1 MRKPQWWASAP
12 TAALT
17 VALVAA
23 LFAPTSSARS
33 AVDGTPIDDPIPND
47 PVKSGLGLVLKE
59 YHQFPKT
66 DPFPAPT
73 DKRLM
78 RHARINFIGEVPD
91 GSGRKYVPD
100 LNGPLYLLDGKRRHL
115 YLDVRAQFPD
125 FYSGRGMGSGFGF
138 VTFDPKFEQTGKFY
152 TVHTEQFGAI
162 GTKPTTYPP
171 QPNPFIHGVVTE
183 WTADNPDANTFVGT
197 SREILRLGFGS
208 QIHGIQQI
216 SFNPTAG
223 RRDEDYGLLYLA
235 VGDGGQ
241 GVGTDVPQEMGT
253 PYGKILRIDPNG
265 TNGPNAEYGIPAS
278 NPFVDEPGA
287 IGEIYA
293 LGMRDPH
300 RFTWD
305 PGGTHRMYL
314 GHIGQHAIESVYE
327 VRAGD
332 NFGWSERE
340 GRFVYDSTDECHL
353 YPLPE
358 NDEQFGYVYPV
369 AAYDHDPPPGWPCN
383 ADSGHGISG
392 GQVYRGDLPGLF
404 GKYVFGD
411 LVDGR
416 VFWTNASQMRQ
427 ETDTEATIHEM
438 QLFDTQGRKLRM
450 TDFAEDARVDLRF
463 GTDLQKNLYL
473 LAKANGKVWKV
484 VGTRTGPYVDEV
496 VTSLKPNLVA
506 YYDFGHPFAQDDT
519 VELDQGFSD
528 TLLKLVNGG
537 KEMVVDDGAYRGSN
551 NALQTKQV
559 EPTVMGNDD
568 WKAGVWDE
576 EGVDTLDAFAG
587 VEQATVMGWVKLDGT
602 NPSLNSNTPDPADRY
617 GAIGLAGVLSGDSDG
632 HAVRA
637 LLELIQV
644 NGELRLVALGRR
656 IDGGASQTFAASQD
670 WQVLLPQ
677 GRWVHLA
684 ATFDYTTGAMALY
697 RNGRPLEGFYTV
709 PGDPWQ
715 IDGTGASD
723 TLPRGIKIGGSFP
736 QNTRENN
743 PCNCRMDSLMF
754 LDRAVTAKEVAR
766 QYTRFVSGR

>member
-1 MRKPQWWASAP
+1 
-12 TAALT
+12 
-17 VALVAA
+17 
-23 LFAPTSSARS
+23 
-33 AVDGTPIDDPIPND
+33 
-47 PVKSGLGLVLKE
+47 
-59 YHQFPKT
+59 
-66 DPFPAPT
+66 
-73 DKRLM
+73 
-78 RHARINFIGEVPD
+78 
-91 GSGRKYVPD
+91 
-100 LNGPLYLLDGKRRHL
+100 
-115 YLDVRAQFPD
+115 
-125 FYSGRGMGSGFGF
+125 MGSGFGF
-138 VTFDPKFEQTGKFY
+138 VTFDPKFERTGKFY

-183 WTADNPDANTFVGT
+183 WTADDPDANTFVGT
-197 SREILRLGFGS
+197 SREILRLGFAS

-235 VGDGGQ
+235 VGDGGI

-278 NPFVDEPGA
+278 NPFVGEPGA

-305 PGGTHRMYL
+305 SGGRHRMYL

-358 NDEQFGYVYPV
+358 NDEEFGYVYPV
-369 AAYDHDPPPGWPCN
+369 AAYDHDPPPGWPCS

-392 GQVYRGDLPGLF
+392 GQVYRGDLPGLS

-427 ETDTEATIHEM
+427 ETGTEATIHEM

-463 GTDLQKNLYL
+463 GTDSQKNLYL

-484 VGTRTGPYVDEV
+484 VGTRTGPYTDEV
-496 VTSLKPNLVA
+496 VNVA
-506 YYDFGHPFAQDDT
+506 EAEP
-519 VELDQGFSD
+519 
-528 TLLKLVNGG
+528 GG
-537 KEMVVDDGAYRGSN
+537 
-551 NALQTKQV
+551 L
-559 EPTVMGNDD
+559 
-568 WKAGVWDE
+568 
-576 EGVDTLDAFAG
+576 
-587 VEQATVMGWVKLDGT
+587 
-602 NPSLNSNTPDPADRY
+602 
-617 GAIGLAGVLSGDSDG
+617 
-632 HAVRA
+632 
-637 LLELIQV
+637 
-644 NGELRLVALGRR
+644 LRLRAPVRPGRHRRAGPGFLRHAAQAGQRREGDGGRR
-656 IDGGASQTFAASQD
+656 RR
-670 WQVLLPQ
+670 LPGQ
-677 GRWVHLA
+677 QQRPPDQAGRADVGW
-684 ATFDYTTGAMALY
+684 ATTTG
-697 RNGRPLEGFYTV
+697 RQGC
-709 PGDPWQ
+709 
-715 IDGTGASD
+715 GTRRAS
-723 TLPRGIKIGGSFP
+723 RRS
-736 QNTRENN
+736 TRSPESN
-743 PCNCRMDSLMF
+743 
-754 LDRAVTAKEVAR
+754 R
-766 QYTRFVSGR
+766 QR